1 MGLQHRKPNQQSV
14 TQPPLNSERGL
25 ASKEDGVVE
34 LFKKEMRNKIAQEA
48 ATYVMKKALDKL
60 PGLIARVV

>member
-1 MGLQHRKPNQQSV
+1 V